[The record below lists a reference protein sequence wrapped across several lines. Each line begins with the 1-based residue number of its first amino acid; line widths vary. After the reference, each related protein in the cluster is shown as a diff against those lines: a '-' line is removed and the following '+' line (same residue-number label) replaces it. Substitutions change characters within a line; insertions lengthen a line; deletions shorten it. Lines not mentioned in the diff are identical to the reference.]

1 MLGARARITIVPP
14 YIIIYDHN
22 HTAVSIL
29 RVLHGKQHLR
39 RFARAPFATSN
50 EQNLTTNITNC

>member
-29 RVLHGKQHLR
+29 RVLHGKSNISAALL
-39 RFARAPFATSN
+39 ARPLPPQTSK
-50 EQNLTTNITNC
+50 T